1 MKKLLLITCLILMSC
16 GARKVNIEKVTV
28 KKDSIAT
35 VEVKAITEIKK
46 DITDSTNIKTD
57 TTQDEIV
64 IQPIDTCKEMVVEGK
79 RYKNV
84 VLKIRKTKT
93 NSLYTN
99 KKKESETKH
108 IDSTANSV
116 VIKKESTDEKTK
128 TIDKKESIA
137 GNIVMYSLLLLFII
151 AIVIFVRKVYK
162 AYTV

>member
-1 MKKLLLITCLILMSC
+1 MKKLLLIACLVLMSC

-35 VEVKAITEIKK
+35 TEIKVVTTEK
-46 DITDSTNIKTD
+46 KEKTDSTNIAIAV
-57 TTQDEIV
+57 DENEIT
-64 IQPIDTCKEMVVEGK
+64 ITPIDTCKEIVVEGK

-99 KKKESETKH
+99 KKKESETKL

-116 VIKKESTDEKTK
+116 VIKKESTDGKTK

-137 GNIVMYSLLLLFII
+137 GNIVMYSLLLLLII

>member
-1 MKKLLLITCLILMSC
+1 MSC

-28 KKDSIAT
+28 KKDSVAT
-35 VEVKAITEIKK
+35 IEVKAITEIKK

-57 TTQDEIV
+57 ITQDEVV
-64 IQPIDTCKEMVVEGK
+64 IQPLDTCKEMVVEGK

-84 VLKIRKTKT
+84 VLKIKKIKT

-99 KKKESETKH
+99 NKKESETKR

-116 VIKKESTDEKTK
+116 VTKKESADGKTK
-128 TIDKKESIA
+128 TIDKKESIT
-137 GNIVMYSLLLLFII
+137 GNIIVYSLLLLFII

>member
-1 MKKLLLITCLILMSC
+1 MKKLLLITCLLLMSC

-28 KKDSIAT
+28 KKDSTAT
-35 VEVKAITEIKK
+35 TEIKVVTVETK
-46 DITDSTNIKTD
+46 EKTDSTNVN
-57 TTQDEIV
+57 TTIDDHEITV
-64 IQPIDTCKEMVVEGK
+64 TPIDTCKEIVVDGK

-84 VLKIRKTKT
+84 ILKIRKTKT

-99 KKKESETKH
+99 KKKESETKL

-116 VIKKESTDEKTK
+116 VIKKESTDGKTK

-137 GNIVMYSLLLLFII
+137 GNIVTYSLLLLLII

>member
-1 MKKLLLITCLILMSC
+1 MKKLLLIACLILMSC
-16 GARKVNIEKVTV
+16 GARKVNIEKVTI

-57 TTQDEIV
+57 TTQDEVV

>member
-16 GARKVNIEKVTV
+16 GARKVNIEKVTI

-46 DITDSTNIKTD
+46 DVTDSTNIKTD

-79 RYKNV
+79 HYKNV

-116 VIKKESTDEKTK
+116 VIKKESTDGKTK

-137 GNIVMYSLLLLFII
+137 GNIVTYSLLLLLII

>member
-1 MKKLLLITCLILMSC
+1 MSC
-16 GARKVNIEKVTV
+16 GARKVNIEKVTI

-35 VEVKAITEIKK
+35 TEIKAITEIKK

-108 IDSTANSV
+108 IDSTSNSV

-137 GNIVMYSLLLLFII
+137 GNIVTYSLLLLLII

>member
-1 MKKLLLITCLILMSC
+1 MSC

-35 VEVKAITEIKK
+35 TKVKAITEIKK
-46 DITDSTNIKTD
+46 DVTDSTNIKTD

-99 KKKESETKH
+99 KKKESETKL

-116 VIKKESTDEKTK
+116 VIKKESTDGKTK

-137 GNIVMYSLLLLFII
+137 GNIVTYSLLLLLII

>member
-1 MKKLLLITCLILMSC
+1 MSC
-16 GARKVNIEKVTV
+16 GARKVNIEKVTI
-28 KKDSIAT
+28 KKDSVAT
-35 VEVKAITEIKK
+35 IEVKAITEIKK
-46 DITDSTNIKTD
+46 NVTDSTNIKTD

-99 KKKESETKH
+99 KKNESETKR

-116 VIKKESTDEKTK
+116 VIKKESIDDKTK
-128 TIDKKESIA
+128 TIDKKESIT
-137 GNIVMYSLLLLFII
+137 GNIVIYSLLLLFII
-151 AIVIFVRKVYK
+151 AIIIFVRKVYK